1 MTVFNKRN
9 ALLGYLTL
17 QAMKRRGRSRK
28 LRRRGPKIAL
38 VSFVGLASLA
48 AVVGIF
54 AILHRRRGEDGVA
67 GLGEEGESQI
77 VGADVTP
84 SSDADLDD
92 LTAE

>member
-9 ALLGYLTL
+9 ALLGFLTL
-17 QAMKRRGRSRK
+17 QAMKRRGRSGK
-28 LRRRGPKIAL
+28 LRGRGPKIAL
-38 VSFVGLASLA
+38 LSLVGLASLA

-54 AILHRRRGEDGVA
+54 AILHRRRGENGIA

-77 VGADVTP
+77 AGADVTP

>member
-1 MTVFNKRN
+1 MFNKRN
-9 ALLGYLTL
+9 ALLGFLTL
-17 QAMKRRGRSRK
+17 QALKRRGGSRK
-28 LRRRGPKIAL
+28 LRGRGPKIAL
-38 VSFVGLASLA
+38 FSLVGLASLA

-77 VGADVTP
+77 AGADVTP